1 MAVLGPKA
9 KRCGLALLFG
19 FNGTSSCSHVE
30 NTDVCVCER
39 KRETELIGVPHCQ
52 ARGVVP
58 FGNDT
63 VPEVQQK
70 VFNWI
75 RQKFFCLSLSFSPSD
90 SHSDSI
96 GSNKPYSILL
106 INFHM

>member
-1 MAVLGPKA
+1 MVLAAAVTL
-9 KRCGLALLFG
+9 RTQIC
-19 FNGTSSCSHVE
+19 
-30 NTDVCVCER
+30 VCVYE
-39 KRETELIGVPHCQ
+39 RETELIGVSHCQ

-75 RQKFFCLSLSFSPSD
+75 RQKFLSLFLSFSPSD

-96 GSNKPYSILL
+96 GSNKPY
-106 INFHM
+106 